1 MFIREDRKS
10 FIFTRN
16 FALKFDYPKAT
27 RFRQNLSY
35 NFHLLSMLRDR
46 RSFRGLKHA
55 VDRDKSV
62 TFHMFI
68 REDRKSVIFT
78 RKFDLSLA
86 IKKQTGF
93 RQNRSYN
100 FNLLSMPRVKRSY
113 HRLKQTLDRGNS
125 VTFPY
130 VY

>member
-1 MFIREDRKS
+1 
-10 FIFTRN
+10 
-16 FALKFDYPKAT
+16 
-27 RFRQNLSY
+27 
-35 NFHLLSMLRDR
+35 
-46 RSFRGLKHA
+46 
-55 VDRDKSV
+55 
-62 TFHMFI
+62 MFI

-93 RQNRSYN
+93 RQNLSYN
-100 FNLLSMPRVKRSY
+100 FNLLSIPRDRRSF
-113 HRLKQTLDRGNS
+113 HGLKQAVDRDKS